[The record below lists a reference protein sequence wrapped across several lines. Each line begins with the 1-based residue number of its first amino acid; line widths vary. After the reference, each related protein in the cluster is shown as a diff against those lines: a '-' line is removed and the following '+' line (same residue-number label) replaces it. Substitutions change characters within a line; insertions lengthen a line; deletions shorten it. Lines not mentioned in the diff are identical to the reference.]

1 MVPLAGETL
10 VSSGREGKD
19 PQGTFED
26 LLVCQRASL
35 VAQTITNPPAVQET
49 WVRSLGKKDPL
60 EKGMDSIP
68 VLGRSP
74 GGGNGH
80 PLQYSGLENSIWSLA
95 GDSP

>member
-49 WVRSLGKKDPL
+49 WVRSLG
-60 EKGMDSIP
+60 
-68 VLGRSP
+68 
-74 GGGNGH
+74 
-80 PLQYSGLENSIWSLA
+80 
-95 GDSP
+95 